1 MKHSRVAVVLAAGL
15 LTTTGCSG
23 GASGGSADYPSG
35 PITLTAPS
43 EPGSG
48 FDLTMRTVAEVAKKG
63 SIVDAPLTVQNR
75 PGGLTTTWE
84 KTMITQHKGD
94 DDQVSV
100 ASLSTILLD
109 VEEKSEYTL
118 DDVTLLGSLVQE
130 NFAIVAAGDSQYQDL
145 DAVMAA
151 LKEDP
156 TSVKVASQLEDTLAF
171 ALLAEEAGVDASKV
185 TFVTY
190 EGGGEQA
197 TGVMNGDVDIA
208 VAGVSEFVG
217 LMQSGDLSGLAVIGK
232 DAVPGLDVPTTAD
245 LGYETEFANWRALIG
260 PPDMPEYAV
269 DYWQDAIGKITSS
282 DSWEQVAER
291 NNWTTKYL
299 TGEDLQTLVDDTYE
313 QIATAED
320 DLGRTII
327 P

>member
-1 MKHSRVAVVLAAGL
+1 
-15 LTTTGCSG
+15 
-23 GASGGSADYPSG
+23 
-35 PITLTAPS
+35 
-43 EPGSG
+43 
-48 FDLTMRTVAEVAKKG
+48 MRTVAEVAKTG

-94 DDQVSV
+94 DDQISV
-100 ASLSTILLD
+100 ASLSTVLLD
-109 VEEKSEYTL
+109 VEERSEYTL
-118 DDVTLLGSLVQE
+118 DDVTLLGGLVQE

-151 LKEDP
+151 LKKDP
-156 TSVKVASQLEDTLAF
+156 KSVKVASQLEDTLAF

-185 TFVTY
+185 TFVSY

-197 TGVMNGDVDIA
+197 TGVMNSDVDIA

-217 LMQSGDLSGLAVIGK
+217 LMQSGDLKGLAVIGK
-232 DAVPGLDVPTTAD
+232 DAAPGLDVPTTAD

-260 PPDMPEYAV
+260 PPDMPAYAV
-269 DYWQDAIGKITSS
+269 DYWEDAIGKITSS
-282 DSWEQVAER
+282 DSWKKVAER
-291 NNWTTKYL
+291 NNWTTTYR
-299 TGEDLQTLVDDTYE
+299 TGDELQTLVDDTYK
-313 QIATAED
+313 QITAAED